1 MTHSQTS
8 SRQSRPLA
16 RGCVA
21 LATLLGASG
30 LCAQATTTTALD
42 ATKTTIEKWVE
53 TRRIISKEQ
62 RDWQLGRELL
72 QQRIAVVTREIEE
85 LRGRIA
91 DAKATASATA
101 EKEAT
106 ARAERD
112 RLQEATAG
120 LAAVVEG
127 LEQRTRDLLARVP
140 DPVRE
145 RVAALSQRLPAAGT
159 VTKASLGDR
168 FQNVIVILNEVNKM
182 AGELSVVTEVR
193 TLPGG
198 TSTEVTTLYVGL
210 GQGYYVNAKGDAAGI
225 GVAGP
230 DGWVWTA
237 ANDAAPAIRDVIAI
251 YRGEQVARFV
261 RLPVRIQ

>member
-1 MTHSQTS
+1 MTHNHTS
-8 SRQSRPLA
+8 SRRSRPLA
-16 RGCVA
+16 RGCVT
-21 LATLLGASG
+21 LATLVCASG
-30 LCAQATTTTALD
+30 LGAQATSTTALD
-42 ATKTTIEKWVE
+42 ATRTTIEKWVE

-145 RVAALSQRLPAAGT
+145 RVAALSQRLPATGT
-159 VTKASLGDR
+159 VTKAALGDR
-168 FQNVIVILNEVNKM
+168 FQNVIGILNEVNKM

-210 GQGYYVNAKGDAAGI
+210 GQGYYVNVKGDAAGI